1 MNFSTG
7 LTNKDKGW
15 IDAKCRS
22 IATLERYGLAENQLR
37 REIYL
42 LGLFA
47 FRQFHKAGPPM
58 DLMNPGL
65 NHEHTTANKGIHH

>member
-15 IDAKCRS
+15 IDTKSRS
-22 IATLERYGLAENQLR
+22 IATLERYGLADNRLR

-47 FRQFHKAGPPM
+47 FRQFHKAGPPK
-58 DLMNPGL
+58 DLMHPGL
-65 NHEHTTANKGIHH
+65 TDEHTNTNKRIHS